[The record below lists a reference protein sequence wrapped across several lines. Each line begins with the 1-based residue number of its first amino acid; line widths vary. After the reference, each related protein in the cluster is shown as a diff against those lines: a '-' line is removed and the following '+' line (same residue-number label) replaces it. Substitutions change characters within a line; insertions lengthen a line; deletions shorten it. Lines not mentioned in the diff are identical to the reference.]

1 MNENRICWCITTN
14 RLKIKLGEL
23 NVLKNSQKFDKSDQ
37 NRTKK

>member
-14 RLKIKLGEL
+14 RLQIKLGEL

-37 NRTKK
+37 NRPKK

>member
-14 RLKIKLGEL
+14 RLNMKLGEL
-23 NVLKNSQKFDKSDQ
+23 NEFKNFQKFDKSDQ